1 MDLTSYDRLRNRINK
16 KDFESRNRGLD
27 TWLWRFSFLG
37 NISAIFFAYFL
48 VYPALSKTITINFI
62 QGAVGNTIALMLSV
76 IFLGTFEIIKRYFI
90 RNFSDDYFTTGKKI
104 NFQVGG
110 WFTLALVIVATSFY
124 LSIAGSKN
132 LATTSVFKNAAVE
145 TRLTSEGDSLSIL
158 YENRKQTYIDDNE
171 ALRKVNND
179 LRQRLAETPVN
190 YVSVRRDYQTNIDK
204 NSKTIED
211 NEKQIEKFDRELLT
225 KQNELKEVLLNAKSG
240 HESEDTKNIFLFIII
255 VIVNEILIIGGIYF
269 REYYEHRLFEINHQK
284 FEKVYQKKDR
294 YRSLLTFVYGGG
306 KLVPGD
312 KVISGLELKAIV
324 AEKTTIPNSNKIVD
338 EFLQDMDR
346 LNIFVTNGKRRH
358 ISAPYNEA
366 VNIIETFDDSFRV
379 IENMK

>member
-1 MDLTSYDRLRNRINK
+1 MDLTSYDRLRSRINK
-16 KDFESRNRGLD
+16 KDFETRNKGLD
-27 TWLWRFSFLG
+27 MWLWRFSFLG

-62 QGAVGNTIALMLSV
+62 QSAIGNIVALMLSV
-76 IFLGTFEIIKRYFI
+76 VFLGTFEIIKRYFI
-90 RNFSDDYFTTGKKI
+90 RNFSDDYFTNGKKI

-110 WFTLALVIVATSFY
+110 WFTFALAIVATSFY

-132 LATTSVFKNAAVE
+132 LATTSVFKNAVIE
-145 TRLTSEGDSLSIL
+145 TQLTSEGDSLAIIS
-158 YENRKQTYIDDNE
+158 ENRKQTYIDDNE

-179 LRQRLAETPVN
+179 LRQKLAETPMN

-204 NSKTIED
+204 NLVIINN
-211 NEKQIEKFDRELLT
+211 NEQQIEKIERELFT
-225 KQNELKEVLLNAKSG
+225 KQNELKETLLTAKSG

-255 VIVNEILIIGGIYF
+255 VIVNEVLIIGGIYF
-269 REYYEHRLFEINHQK
+269 REYYEHKLFETNHQK

-294 YRSLLTFVYGGG
+294 YKALLTFVYGGG

-312 KVISGLELKAIV
+312 RVVSGLELKAIV
-324 AEKTTIPNSNKIVD
+324 AEKTTIPNSNKLVD

-358 ISAPYNEA
+358 ISTPYNEA